1 MRLIELR
8 LKNLNSLRGEWH
20 IDFTDEAY
28 VNEGIFAIIG
38 HTGAGKT
45 TILDA
50 ICLALYG
57 ETPRLGKVTG
67 SYNEVMSRQ
76 TGECSA
82 EVVIDVNGV
91 HYRCYW
97 YQRRARC
104 KPDGNLQEII
114 HELAL
119 ASDHNG
125 QKAGTILEEKAS
137 LTKSRIV
144 DLIRMD
150 FDQFTRS
157 ILLAQGSFAAF
168 LKADTGE
175 RADILEKI
183 TGTDIYATISKQV
196 HEKRREEESKLD
208 ALQAKLQ
215 GLELLDK
222 ETETELNQQLK
233 DNNAQ
238 LVDKR
243 KSVAKLDEQLKWIH
257 EIEQLTQQIAQL
269 KMDEK
274 SAIEAKAAFAEGA
287 IRLNNANKA
296 LEVESLYTQVRS
308 LRESKHELAQEQT
321 HKSQQIPAL
330 KQQLTEQ
337 QQQVAQAQQ
346 SEKQAEKSL
355 SDTLPI
361 IEKTRELDNKISQQQ
376 VTLKQQ
382 QDLQQS
388 HQQSLSDYSKQLE
401 KYISNKNDSQKKL
414 NDINNYLQK
423 NEHHQQLNV
432 DISTLDALGQS
443 IKAQIKD
450 NYAQFQQQQLKQQD
464 NIKLSNQ
471 LKQVQDK
478 LQSNQKRYDEK
489 LAQLAE
495 VKQQQDALLQGQ
507 PLAKF
512 REQLQ
517 HIDAANSQ
525 LTSIHQQLDTVKEL
539 AANIDSE
546 KSTSTK
552 LTADIENLKKVID
565 SANKD
570 LEVLARNKQDK
581 QAQVEQQQKIIELE
595 AKLEDYIELLEQNQP
610 CPLCGSTEHPNAGHK
625 PSDTSEQHAKLNQL
639 KNELNQIDTQIDTA
653 KSKLDADK
661 LSFNTTEYKLNQTQT
676 QLTQTVQRLHGALTH
691 IREHTETLNT
701 QTVNAA
707 TGVQQLVNGV
717 VDTASNE
724 NSNTSV
730 LTDLDRLITFI
741 NNTPVDERLDELLS
755 ICKSVADTIYQA
767 QQALQQ
773 QKQHINVSLDKQDE
787 LTKQIADIEH
797 DTKSIADHNQ
807 QLVMDSK
814 DIEGKQQLN
823 QQSIDQIKEALL
835 QGFDSL
841 RSGLEQLQKLIERYP
856 DSSVDANPVDASAVA
871 DNPVDNNSSQT
882 LSGGQQALKQLIHCI
897 DKQRYLDDEECQQSL
912 QPLRD
917 LRQSMSTLSKRYLEQ
932 SSLQQQLSA
941 QMQTLE
947 TQIENTESLIEKE
960 QSSLH
965 SLFEEIKQQSNQLTQ
980 IQTKRRDLFGDK
992 QVNIEENKLRAALDT
1007 AKNQLSQLREQYSNS
1022 QHQLNSV
1029 EADAQRIQTQLSE
1042 LETNLAEQERTFISQ
1057 LGTLEFDSEASF
1069 VAARLPKE
1077 ERDALNQKQQK
1088 INDALTYAQTT
1099 LKSNEQL
1106 LKQKTDNPQTTESK
1120 EDLQQQ
1126 LQDQQSLVDTLIEQV
1141 GAISQ
1146 QLKANEDRKGQQQ
1159 SQLDEIDKQKE
1170 KLKVWRELHSLIG
1183 SSDGKRY
1190 RTFAQGLTFEIMVS
1204 NANTQLQKMSDRY
1217 VLVRD
1222 EENPLEL
1229 NVIDDYQGGQI
1240 RSTKNLSG
1248 GEGFLISLALALGL
1262 SNMASQNI
1270 RVDSL
1275 FLDEGFGTLDEDS
1288 LDVALSTLT
1297 NLQQEGKL
1305 IGIISHVQALKD
1317 RIHTQ
1322 IRVDKLS
1329 GGYSKISGPGC
1340 SSKG

>member
-57 ETPRLGKVTG
+57 ETPRLGKMTG

-82 EVVIDVNGV
+82 EVVIDVNDV
-91 HYRCYW
+91 HYRCFW
-97 YQRRARC
+97 QQRRAYG
-104 KPDGNLQEII
+104 KPDGNLGPIT

-125 QKAGTILEEKAS
+125 QKAGTILEEKAT
-137 LTKSRIV
+137 LTKARIV

-243 KSVAKLDEQLKWIH
+243 KTVAKLDEQLKWIH

-269 KMDEK
+269 KTDEK
-274 SAIEAKAAFAEGA
+274 SAIEAKAAFTEDA

-308 LRESKHELAQEQT
+308 LRESKHKLAQEQT

-337 QQQVAQAQQ
+337 QQQVTQAQQ
-346 SEKQAEKSL
+346 NEKLAEKSL
-355 SDTLPI
+355 NDTLPVI
-361 IEKTRELDNKISQQQ
+361 DQTRELDNKISQQQ
-376 VTLKQQ
+376 ITLKQQ
-382 QDLQQS
+382 QDLQQT
-388 HQQSLSDYSKQLE
+388 HQQSLSDYNKQLE
-401 KYISNKNDSQKKL
+401 KYISNKNDTQQKL
-414 NDINNYLQK
+414 NDINNYLHK
-423 NEHHQQLNV
+423 NEHHQKLNV

-450 NYAQFQQQQLKQQD
+450 NYAQYQQQQLKEQD

-471 LKQVQDK
+471 LKQLQDK
-478 LQSNQKRYDEK
+478 LQTNQKRYDGK

-517 HIDAANSQ
+517 HIDATNSQ
-525 LTSIHQQLDTVKEL
+525 LTSIHQQLETVKEL
-539 AANIDSE
+539 ATNIDSE
-546 KSTSTK
+546 KSASTK
-552 LTADIENLKKVID
+552 LTTDIENLKKVIA
-565 SANKD
+565 STNKE
-570 LEVLARNKQDK
+570 LEALARNKQDK
-581 QAQVEQQQKIIELE
+581 QDQIEQQQKIIELE

-639 KNELNQIDTQIDTA
+639 KETLNQIDTQINTA
-653 KSKLDADK
+653 KSKLDTDK
-661 LSFNTTEYKLNQTQT
+661 LSFNTTEYKLNQTQS

-691 IREHTETLNT
+691 IREHTESLNAQIGSAPT
-701 QTVNAA
+701 S
-707 TGVQQLVNGV
+707 VQQLINGAVN
-717 VDTASNE
+717 TASN
-724 NSNTSV
+724 NTSNASV
-730 LTDLDRLITFI
+730 VTDLDQLITFI
-741 NNTPVDERLDELLS
+741 NSTPADERLDELLS
-755 ICKSVADTIYQA
+755 ICKSVADTIYQT

-773 QKQHINVSLDKQDE
+773 QKQHINVSLDQQDE
-787 LTKQIADIEH
+787 LTKQIADIKQ
-797 DTKSIADHNQ
+797 DIKSIADNNQ
-807 QLVMDSK
+807 QLVMDNK
-814 DIEGKQQLN
+814 DIEAKQQLN
-823 QQSIDQIKEALL
+823 QQRIDQIKNAMS

-841 RSGLEQLQKLIERYP
+841 CSGLEQLQQLIKRYT
-856 DSSVDANPVDASAVA
+856 DSSVDPNPVGDS
-871 DNPVDNNSSQT
+871 PVDNNSPQNI
-882 LSGGQQALKQLIHCI
+882 SGGEQALKQLIHCI
-897 DKQRYLDDEECQQSL
+897 DKQRYLDDEECQESL
-912 QPLRD
+912 QPLRE
-917 LRQSMSTLSKRYLEQ
+917 LRQSMKTLNERYLEQ
-932 SSLQQQLSA
+932 ISLQQKLSA
-941 QMQTLE
+941 QVQTLE

-965 SLFEEIKQQSNQLTQ
+965 SLSEEIKQQSNQLTQ
-980 IQTKRRDLFGDK
+980 MQTERRDLFGDK

-1007 AKNQLSQLREQYSNS
+1007 AKSQLSQLREHYSNS
-1022 QHQLNSV
+1022 QHRLNSV

-1042 LETNLAEQERTFISQ
+1042 LETNLAEQEHTFISQ
-1057 LGTLEFDSEASF
+1057 LGTLQFDSEASF

-1077 ERDALNQKQQK
+1077 ERDALNQKQQQ
-1088 INDALTYAQTT
+1088 INNALTYAQTT
-1099 LKSNEQL
+1099 LKTNEQL
-1106 LKQKTDNPQTTESK
+1106 LKQKTDNPQTTDSK

-1126 LQDQQSLVDTLIEQV
+1126 LQQQQSLVDTLIEQV
-1141 GAISQ
+1141 GAITQ

-1340 SSKG
+1340 SAKV

>member
-8 LKNLNSLRGEWH
+8 LKNLNSLKGEWH

-38 HTGAGKT
+38 HTGAGKS

-57 ETPRLGKVTG
+57 KTPRIDNISKST
-67 SYNEVMSRQ
+67 NEVMTRQ
-76 TGECSA
+76 TGECLA
-82 EVVIDVNGV
+82 EVVIDINGIL
-91 HYRCYW
+91 YRCYW
-97 YQRRARC
+97 YQHRARC
-104 KPDGNLQEII
+104 NPDGNLQDIT
-114 HELAL
+114 HELSL

-125 QKAGTILEEKAS
+125 QKAGTILEEVAKN
-137 LTKSRIV
+137 TRKKIV
-144 DLIRMD
+144 ELINME
-150 FDQFTRS
+150 FQQFTRS
-157 ILLAQGSFAAF
+157 IMLAQGSFAAF
-168 LKADTGE
+168 LKAGTGE

-222 ETETELNQQLK
+222 DTETELNQQLK

-269 KMDEK
+269 KTDEK
-274 SAIEAKAAFAEGA
+274 SAIEAKSAFAEDA

-308 LRESKHELAQEQT
+308 FRESKHKLAQEQT
-321 HKSQQIPAL
+321 LKSQQIPTL

-337 QQQVAQAQQ
+337 QQQVAQAQKN
-346 SEKQAEKSL
+346 EKLADKSL

-361 IEKTRELDNKISQQQ
+361 IEQTRELDNKISQQQ
-376 VTLKQQ
+376 ITLKQQ
-382 QDLQQS
+382 QDLQQT
-388 HQQSLSDYSKQLE
+388 HQHSLSDYNKQLE
-401 KYISNKNDSQKKL
+401 KYISNKNDTQQKL
-414 NDINNYLQK
+414 NDINSYLQK

-432 DISTLDALGQS
+432 DISSLDALGQS

-450 NYAQFQQQQLKQQD
+450 NYEQYQQQQLKEQD

-478 LQSNQKRYDEK
+478 LQSNQKRYDDK
-489 LAQLAE
+489 LAQLAD
-495 VKQQQDALLQGQ
+495 VKQQQDTLLQGQ

-517 HIDAANSQ
+517 HIDATNTQ
-525 LTSIHQQLDTVKEL
+525 LTNIHQQLDTVKEL
-539 AANIDSE
+539 AANINSE
-546 KSTSTK
+546 KSATTK
-552 LTADIENLKKVID
+552 LNTDIENLKKVID

-610 CPLCGSTEHPNAGHK
+610 CPLCGSTEHPNAGNK
-625 PSDTSEQHAKLNQL
+625 PSDTSEQQSKLNQL
-639 KNELNQIDTQIDTA
+639 KEALNQLDTQIDTA
-653 KSKLDADK
+653 KNKLDDDK
-661 LSFNTTEYKLNQTQT
+661 LLCNTTEYKLNETQS
-676 QLTQTVQRLHGALTH
+676 QLTQTVQRLNDALTY
-691 IREHTETLNT
+691 IREHTESLNAQIDST
-701 QTVNAA
+701 PTS
-707 TGVQQLVNGV
+707 VQQLVNSA
-717 VDTASNE
+717 VDTASNDT
-724 NSNTSV
+724 SNTSV
-730 LTDLDRLITFI
+730 LTDLDRLITFV
-741 NNTPVDERLDELLS
+741 NSTPADERLDELLS
-755 ICKSVADTIYQA
+755 ICKSVSDTIYQT

-787 LTKQIADIEH
+787 LTKQIANIEQ

-814 DIEGKQQLN
+814 DIESKQQLN
-823 QQSIDQIKEALL
+823 QQSIDQIKNSLS
-835 QGFDSL
+835 QGLDSL
-841 RSGLEQLQKLIERYP
+841 RSGLEQLQKLINRYP
-856 DSSVDANPVDASAVA
+856 ESSVDVS
-871 DNPVDNNSSQT
+871 PVDNNSSQT
-882 LSGGQQALKQLIHCI
+882 LSGGDQPIEKPLKQLIHCI
-897 DKQRYLDDEECQQSL
+897 DKQRYLDDEECQESL

-917 LRQSMSTLSKRYLEQ
+917 LRQSMKRLNERYLEQ
-932 SSLQQQLSA
+932 TSLQQKMSA
-941 QMQTLE
+941 QVQTLE

-960 QSSLH
+960 QTSLH
-965 SLFEEIKQQSNQLTQ
+965 SLSEEIKQQSNHLTQ
-980 IQTKRRDLFGDK
+980 MQTKRRDLFGDK
-992 QVNIEENKLRAALDT
+992 QVNIEENQLRAALDT
-1007 AKNQLSQLREQYSNS
+1007 AKSQLSQLREQYSNS

-1042 LETNLAEQERTFISQ
+1042 LETTLAEQERTFISQ

-1069 VAARLPKE
+1069 VAARLSKE
-1077 ERDALNQKQQK
+1077 ERDALNQKQQQ
-1088 INDALTYAQTT
+1088 INNALTYAQTT
-1099 LKSNEQL
+1099 LKSNEQQ

-1126 LQDQQSLVDTLIEQV
+1126 LQQQQSLVDKLIEQV

-1183 SSDGKRY
+1183 SNDGKRY

-1262 SNMASQNI
+1262 SSMASQNI

-1297 NLQQEGKL
+1297 NLQQEGRL